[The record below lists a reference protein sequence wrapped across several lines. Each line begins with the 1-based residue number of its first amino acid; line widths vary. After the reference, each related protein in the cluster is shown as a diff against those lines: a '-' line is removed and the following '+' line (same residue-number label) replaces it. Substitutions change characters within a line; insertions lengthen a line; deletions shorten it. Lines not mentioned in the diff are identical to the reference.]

1 MCKGVGH
8 MGQYG
13 VLKELQ
19 GAWDGAQE
27 ERGQRRDWRGGEGQI
42 VALMP
47 HLEQHGATEWCFN
60 HENDTITF
68 VSKKDLYECKVE
80 SILIS

>member
-8 MGQYG
+8 VGQCG

-27 ERGQRRDWRGGEGQI
+27 ERGQRRDWRGGKGQI
-42 VALMP
+42 VALVP
-47 HLEQHGATEWCFN
+47 HLEQHGATE
-60 HENDTITF
+60 
-68 VSKKDLYECKVE
+68 
-80 SILIS
+80 